1 MRKTY
6 AASWNLFILTAKA
19 DRVLYQLVMFL
30 TVFLHWMYKMKYSC
44 YQESSNIHGWFV
56 YWVFAWEMR
65 RLSKSEPIS
74 ADGIVFVFHLACL
87 MRKSGFE
94 LISWSSA
101 QLIYAPSLCMFV
113 RFETMIWSIIRFDIS
128 LQNSK
133 RALDIFSHLI

>member
-1 MRKTY
+1 MQKTY
-6 AASWNLFILTAKA
+6 AASLTAKA
-19 DRVLYQLVMFL
+19 DRILYQLVMFL

-74 ADGIVFVFHLACL
+74 DGIVFVFHLACL

-94 LISWSSA
+94 SLKWYIFFNRRREISYLQA
-101 QLIYAPSLCMFV
+101 
-113 RFETMIWSIIRFDIS
+113 TM
-128 LQNSK
+128 
-133 RALDIFSHLI
+133 